1 MRLIIFCRL
10 KKCKTI
16 PAKNLKTVKLN
27 CIHCHVPTWQST
39 YVCCQFSVDMCYVH
53 CWELALCGI
62 HPPPLG
68 RLKVNVLQQHFPLSQ
83 QGLSFLFYPYCCTTL
98 NKFTKV
104 GFTCC
109 SRRYPA
115 GCDRYSDLIMLN
127 IYRTVR
133 AVNTVGLVSS
143 AFGRISCQT
152 ALT

>member
-1 MRLIIFCRL
+1 MCRRGSQRTFAVSFRWI
-10 KKCKTI
+10 C
-16 PAKNLKTVKLN
+16 
-27 CIHCHVPTWQST
+27 
-39 YVCCQFSVDMCYVH
+39 DMCYVH

-143 AFGRISCQT
+143 AFRRISCQT